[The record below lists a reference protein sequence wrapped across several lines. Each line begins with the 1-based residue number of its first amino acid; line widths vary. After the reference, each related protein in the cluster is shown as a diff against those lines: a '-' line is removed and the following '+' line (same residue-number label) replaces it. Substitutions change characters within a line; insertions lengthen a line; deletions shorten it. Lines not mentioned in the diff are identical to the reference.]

1 VQNFQILLI
10 SAVRNCKQCLYQ
22 MLRLLPRPL
31 VGLGPWTHWWS
42 SVRETWAVAPTI
54 RIPGAAAVIR
64 YYMYI
69 TSLASVCS
77 SKDYLQL
84 FYGRSEQ
91 LLLVNFLVIM

>member
-1 VQNFQILLI
+1 
-10 SAVRNCKQCLYQ
+10 

-42 SVRETWAVAPTI
+42 SIRETSWAVAPTI